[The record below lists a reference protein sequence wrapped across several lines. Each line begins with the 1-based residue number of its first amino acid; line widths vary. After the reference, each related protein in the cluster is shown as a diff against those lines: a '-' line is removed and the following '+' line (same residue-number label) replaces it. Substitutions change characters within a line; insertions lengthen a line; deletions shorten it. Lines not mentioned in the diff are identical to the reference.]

1 MHDPVEAFRQL
12 HRNPQPLILAN
23 AWDPASARIV
33 ENLGAPAVA
42 TTSAGVAWSLG
53 YADGNRM
60 PAEQLVRLVRDIVRV
75 IRIPLSVDIEAGYS
89 GDPQAVGDIVK
100 SLLAIGAAGINI
112 EDGRDAPELLAAK
125 IRRVRQVADHAGVK
139 LFINARTDVYL
150 QQLVPEAD
158 RLGETVARAVLYK
171 AAGADGLFVP
181 GAAGVDMVSAIAT
194 RIDMPLNVMA
204 WPGNPPAAELA
215 KAGVRRISAGSA
227 ISQVIWAQVEKMARD
242 FLETGHSE
250 PLSEG
255 LMPYGKL
262 QGLFADRR

>member
-1 MHDPVEAFRQL
+1 MKDPVQVFRQL
-12 HRNPQPLILAN
+12 HHNSQPLILAN
-23 AWDPASARIV
+23 VWDAASARIV
-33 ENLGAPAVA
+33 ESLGAPAVA

-53 YADGNRM
+53 YADGNKM
-60 PAEQLVRLVRDIVRV
+60 PAEQLVRLAHSIVRV

-89 GDPQAVGDIVK
+89 SDPLAVGDVVK
-100 SLLAIGAAGINI
+100 SLLAAGVAGINI

-125 IRRVRQVADHAGVK
+125 IRRVRQVADHAGVN

-150 QQLVPEAD
+150 QQLVPEAE
-158 RLGETVARAVLYK
+158 RIGETVARAKQYK

-181 GAAGVDMVSAIAT
+181 GAAGVDTAAAIAT
-194 RIDMPLNVMA
+194 RIDLPLNLMA

-215 KAGVRRISAGSA
+215 KAGVKRISAGSG
-227 ISQVIWAQVEKMARD
+227 ISQVVWAQVEKMARD

-262 QGLFADRR
+262 QGLFADRG